1 MARVFLS
8 NETYNAATSGAQVFG
23 AAGTEQVNVFSGT
36 TGVSVASSVE
46 RVDLSGNIADYTF
59 SSFGAAMTIRDTA
72 GNIVATVSD
81 SGGKSVVFADGALSA
96 AYAGT
101 TLSLGG
107 VALTGTAA
115 AITPAAAD
123 IDATTTSDAPAST
136 GGTTGGAAQTFTLT
150 ASSPSVTEGD
160 TGTKNLTF
168 TLTLDEAPTEATII
182 NYQALNSTTATAG
195 DDFEIAAGI
204 VTFAAGQTVATVSIT
219 VNGDTNFEGDETVQV
234 QFSGGALEAAVT
246 ATGTITNDDA
256 DPAIGS
262 QSFTLTTG
270 PDGFSGTA
278 NSDLF
283 IASDATLSSAD
294 VLDGAGGSDVLRYAS
309 SGTTGTNESGF
320 STTGIE
326 TAQVTADDT
335 GGTTFD
341 VTGMSGLTTIA
352 NNNSSANLSF
362 TGLGSIAAVEMESVS
377 GGNTTVT
384 YKDAALSGLADAQT
398 ITLNGNANNAGIA
411 ASTLSIGDTSG
422 DGLETLNIATTGA
435 ASLLADLVTGAA
447 TVNVTGDKNLSIG
460 STGVLL
466 DGATTVNAS
475 AFTGNLSVV
484 LDSNGTAK
492 DVTVTG
498 GAGDDTANFSAG
510 FEADDVFTGGE
521 GIDTLGLTNAIA
533 TGTPGGRTTDV
544 EQLSISD
551 AGTGTIDMDNFS
563 GITKVI
569 YDAGFAANATATV
582 DDAVTGL
589 EVELDVAQPV
599 ASDGSLVVDLKTDG
613 TSDALTI
620 TLDDIGA
627 GEGLALLSAEDAET
641 LNISADDDTTGGTG
655 TLTIASLTASD
666 ATTLNISGDAAVTIT
681 DVVDPTTPVLTT
693 INAGTMT
700 DSLTLS
706 GVNLAAAGAT
716 VTLGSGD
723 DTFTIATMAG
733 ADTFTLGA
741 GKDTV
746 VYATVAQSSGSKVD
760 TITDFVSGT
769 DVVNVTALLGGS
781 PSSTNFVGN
790 FSSFGTAQG
799 ALDGTTQS
807 AVFQSDANTLWVDA
821 DGDGTLD
828 AGDLQVVLTGVTS
841 ITAVDVGLAAGTQ
854 INLTAPAAVVNSVT
868 KTNADNNST
877 NGNDTINASA
887 AELVGSVL
895 DGSAGTDTL
904 NIEDAVTSA
913 ITLDAEIANIETV
926 TLSAGSTAAVT
937 IDDAAVVNVNVS
949 ANNSNVVLT
958 NTTGVA
964 DVDFAGGA
972 GTDTLTLE
980 AGAAY
985 DAASSFDGN
994 GAGDVLSVLDGT
1006 SIRLATVSEFET
1018 LNLGDAAN
1026 TTDVEMTVAQH
1037 NAFTNITGGGTA
1049 DEIELFGGGTLT
1061 GNSSVEDYDASG
1073 ASGTAVYDFTLGVA
1087 TQLFTGDDGDDI
1099 VRIGGSTVGAI
1110 DGDGGTDTLFATTGA
1125 DITSAANFEALNM
1138 TGTVT
1143 MLEAQH
1149 DAFNTGGLAAG
1160 GGTDQVTIES
1170 GAIAS
1175 IITDPDVETYVI
1187 QNDTGD
1193 DGFSVAITRA
1203 TQTITSSASVQA
1215 GDIAT
1220 FTLQGINSFT
1230 GTITGEGTGDDILSL
1245 TDGQSV
1251 TGTVTGVEDLTLAA
1265 GATVTLTDAIYDAFD
1280 TVTAA
1285 GVETV
1290 QISDAASIQNDAA
1303 IENYTLQSTGNDAIE
1318 VDLANGGST
1327 AFGVNIAAGGSDT
1340 VTIDNTSIGT
1350 DTAVVTVTG
1359 FNVADDE
1366 VRLEVANTGLSVA
1379 QFLSVTANGTD
1390 LEAAG
1395 VTAGAIIEISTGSL
1409 AGNFTADGDGEAI
1422 EAIIAAA
1429 IGDINVTDND
1439 DIGVIVYG
1447 AAGAALYTMNVS
1459 DGDAGGGTANDLETG
1474 EFEIELVG
1482 ILSGVSNDAL
1492 TVSNFA

>member
-8 NETYNAATSGAQVFG
+8 NETYNAATSGAEVFG

-107 VALTGTAA
+107 VDLTGTAA

-182 NYQALNSTTATAG
+182 NYQALTSTTATAG

-219 VNGDTNFEGDETVQV
+219 VNGDTNFEEDETVQV

-533 TGTPGGRTTDV
+533 TGTPGGSTTDV

-563 GITKVI
+563 GVTKVI
-569 YDAGFAANATATV
+569 YDAGITAGATATV
-582 DDAVTGL
+582 DDAASGITV
-589 EVELDVAQPV
+589 EVDVAN
-599 ASDGSLVVDLKTDG
+599 ATGSLVVDLKTDG
-613 TSDALTI
+613 SSDTATVV
-620 TLDDIGA
+620 LDDIGA
-627 GEGLALLSAEDAET
+627 GEGLTLLSVEDAET
-641 LNISADDDTTGGTG
+641 LTIEADDDTTDGTG
-655 TLTIASLTASD
+655 TLTIAALTATD
-666 ATTLNISGDAAVTIT
+666 ATAINLSGDAAVTIT
-681 DVVDPTTPVLTT
+681 GTNDPATPVLATLD
-693 INAGTMT
+693 ASAMT
-700 DSLTLS
+700 DGLTIS
-706 GVNLAAAGAT
+706 GTNFAAGGAT
-716 VTLGSGD
+716 IKLGSGND
-723 DTFTIATMAG
+723 VFNVATSSG
-733 ADTFTLGA
+733 ADTFDLTAGGNDRIVYTTL
-741 GKDTV
+741 
-746 VYATVAQSSGSKVD
+746 AQSDSGDTD
-760 TITDFVSGT
+760 TIKGFTAGSDDIDLRTFVQAIDTSSEFGGT
-769 DVVNVTALLGGS
+769 
-781 PSSTNFVGN
+781 
-790 FSSFGTAQG
+790 FSSFALAQG
-799 ALDGTTQS
+799 ALSGGKDNTGVL
-807 AVFQSDANTLWVDA
+807 AVFQADASTLWVDV
-821 DGDGTLD
+821 DDNGTLD
-828 AGDLQVVLTGVTS
+828 AQDFRVVLEGVTKLEAS
-841 ITAVDVGLAAGTQ
+841 DLALATAGVTFTANTNGFNTATAA
-854 INLTAPAAVVNSVT
+854 
-868 KTNADNNST
+868 NST
-877 NGNDTINASA
+877 QNNAVTNENDTINATA
-887 AELVGSVL
+887 AQLAGATI
-895 DGSAGTDTL
+895 DGLQGTDTL
-904 NIEDAVTSA
+904 NITSGTAAVDLSGATALTNVETLVDAGGVTTLTLAAADTGTGQLTTITGRANTNQTLA
-913 ITLDAEIANIETV
+913 IGANDDLTDVTLRNFTTLTDAGVNAAVNFTLDADNFTDLTAV
-926 TLSAGSTAAVT
+926 TL
-937 IDDAAVVNVNVS
+937 N
-949 ANNSNVVLT
+949 
-958 NTTGVA
+958 
-964 DVDFAGGA
+964 
-972 GTDTLTLE
+972 
-980 AGAAY
+980 
-985 DAASSFDGN
+985 
-994 GAGDVLSVLDGT
+994 
-1006 SIRLATVSEFET
+1006 
-1018 LNLGDAAN
+1018 
-1026 TTDVEMTVAQH
+1026 
-1037 NAFTNITGGGTA
+1037 GGTA
-1049 DEIELFGGGTLT
+1049 DTMFLADGTYDFSNIALT
-1061 GNSSVEDYDASG
+1061 F
-1073 ASGTAVYDFTLGVA
+1073 GTAASVLDL
-1087 TQLFTGDDGDDI
+1087 
-1099 VRIGGSTVGAI
+1099 
-1110 DGDGGTDTLFATTGA
+1110 GTDGNAAKTVRA
-1125 DITSAANFEALNM
+1125 DAADLNN
-1138 TGTVT
+1138 V
-1143 MLEAQH
+1143 
-1149 DAFNTGGLAAG
+1149 
-1160 GGTDQVTIES
+1160 
-1170 GAIAS
+1170 
-1175 IITDPDVETYVI
+1175 
-1187 QNDTGD
+1187 
-1193 DGFSVAITRA
+1193 
-1203 TQTITSSASVQA
+1203 
-1215 GDIAT
+1215 
-1220 FTLQGINSFT
+1220 
-1230 GTITGEGTGDDILSL
+1230 GTITGEATAGITTTLAVNDTDDLSGVTVTDVDTITIGTASNTDQTLTVSGADFVAGNFTTVAGSGDDNLAIGDAGAVDFTNTTISGIDALALGTAGANDITLDAASISGTVAVTADAGADLLITETGTYSNLTIESGDFDSL
-1245 TDGQSV
+1245 VITDGVTATVGNTTLDDDGTFTSLVAIDSSGAGADGNLVINMTTTTLDLSGVGIGATQDVDTSI
-1251 TGTVTGVEDLTLAA
+1251 TGTTGNDTITFADAKAAGSAMTVSGNGGNDQFRLEDASGNVDALVVADAVRITDFGAAGDSVGFAAADLTLAGVQSKA
-1265 GATVTLTDAIYDAFD
+1265 SGA
-1280 TVTAA
+1280 VTAA
-1285 GVETV
+1285 TDGFVFINNATV
-1290 QISDAASIQNDAA
+1290 NDFTSLAQFGAAVGALTANAAGQSLAFAIANTAGSQVGIYHFTDSDADTNVGDVAGDVNLVGVIDVTSGSFGI
-1303 IENYTLQSTGNDAIE
+1303 GN
-1318 VDLANGGST
+1318 
-1327 AFGVNIAAGGSDT
+1327 
-1340 VTIDNTSIGT
+1340 
-1350 DTAVVTVTG
+1350 
-1359 FNVADDE
+1359 
-1366 VRLEVANTGLSVA
+1366 
-1379 QFLSVTANGTD
+1379 
-1390 LEAAG
+1390 
-1395 VTAGAIIEISTGSL
+1395 
-1409 AGNFTADGDGEAI
+1409 
-1422 EAIIAAA
+1422 
-1429 IGDINVTDND
+1429 INV
-1439 DIGVIVYG
+1439 
-1447 AAGAALYTMNVS
+1447 
-1459 DGDAGGGTANDLETG
+1459 
-1474 EFEIELVG
+1474 F
-1482 ILSGVSNDAL
+1482 
-1492 TVSNFA
+1492 

>member
-168 TLTLDEAPTEATII
+168 TLTLDKAPTEATII

-352 NNNSSANLSF
+352 NNNSSANLTF

-484 LDSNGTAK
+484 LDSNGTGK

-498 GAGDDTANFSAG
+498 GAGNDTANFSAG

-533 TGTPGGRTTDV
+533 TGTPGGSTTDV

-589 EVELDVAQPV
+589 EVELDVTQPV

-641 LNISADDDTTGGTG
+641 LNISADDDTTDGTG
-655 TLTIASLTASD
+655 TLTIAALTATD
-666 ATTLNISGDAAVTIT
+666 ATAINLSGDAAVTIT
-681 DVVDPTTPVLTT
+681 GTNDPATPVLATLD
-693 INAGTMT
+693 ASAMT
-700 DSLTLS
+700 DGLTIS
-706 GVNLAAAGAT
+706 GTNFAAGGAT
-716 VTLGSGD
+716 IKLGSGN
-723 DTFTIATMAG
+723 DTFNVATMAG
-733 ADTFTLGA
+733 ADTFDLTA
-741 GKDTV
+741 GGNDRI
-746 VYATVAQSSGSKVD
+746 VYNAAAQSSGTKSD
-760 TITDFVSGT
+760 TIKGFETGS
-769 DVVNVTALLGGS
+769 DVIDATALGTV
-781 PSSTNFVGN
+781 SSSLFVGN
-790 FSSFGTAQG
+790 AANSTAAET
-799 ALDGTTQS
+799 ALTGVTGQ
-807 AVFQSDANTLWVDA
+807 AVFVVNENVLVVDA
-821 DGDGTLD
+821 DGDGDIGSADLRVTLE
-828 AGDLQVVLTGVTS
+828 G
-841 ITAVDVGLAAGTQ
+841 ITA
-854 INLTAPAAVVNSVT
+854 LTAADLGLGLSGNTITLSAAAATVNATT
-868 KTNADNNST
+868 KTNADNFTTNEDDTINSSIANLVGSTIDGLIGTDALVLSDAGAVGTIGAGVQNVETLTLANGTNTGVQFAATTDFKNVNGGTGSDTIANTANLVAGGDIKLGDGADVVTAFAADLAGTTIDLGDGNDSITSAVGGPITSTLTGGAGTDLLSLINADDISGAAVTGFEDLTLAGGAAVTMTGAQHNQFTGTITAAGAEQITLTDGGTFTQLAPVETYVLANATNNFTISGPVTAITGGTAGDTLNST
-877 NGNDTINASA
+877 VALLDAATGAVNLGNDTGDVLNITGGVTAAIDLAALTGGGAVTGVQTIDINGASTAFAFDAGASNATVVDA
-887 AELVGSVL
+887 AGVTGGGIVL
-895 DGSAGTDTL
+895 DVSDLAATSIVLTAGTDTL
-904 NIEDAVTSA
+904 ATHLDVVAGGTKVEFGTGAATVADIATNAGVLEFDIDAT
-913 ITLDAEIANIETV
+913 
-926 TLSAGSTAAVT
+926 AGSTTAVT
-937 IDDAAVVNVNVS
+937 VS
-949 ANNSNVVLT
+949 A
-958 NTTGVA
+958 TTADFDTGDILDFSGNATSIVA
-964 DVDFAGGA
+964 AGA
-972 GTDTLTLE
+972 GN
-980 AGAAY
+980 AGQVIVTSGGGDSTILW
-985 DAASSFDGN
+985 DADGDN
-994 GAGDVLSVLDGT
+994 AFGAGDIQV
-1006 SIRLATVSEFET
+1006 
-1018 LNLGDAAN
+1018 
-1026 TTDVEMTVAQH
+1026 
-1037 NAFTNITGGGTA
+1037 NIVGQV
-1049 DEIELFGGGTLT
+1049 I
-1061 GNSSVEDYDASG
+1061 
-1073 ASGTAVYDFTLGVA
+1073 GVA
-1087 TQLFTGDDGDDI
+1087 GLSIVDGDL
-1099 VRIGGSTVGAI
+1099 V
-1110 DGDGGTDTLFATTGA
+1110 
-1125 DITSAANFEALNM
+1125 
-1138 TGTVT
+1138 
-1143 MLEAQH
+1143 
-1149 DAFNTGGLAAG
+1149 
-1160 GGTDQVTIES
+1160 
-1170 GAIAS
+1170 
-1175 IITDPDVETYVI
+1175 
-1187 QNDTGD
+1187 
-1193 DGFSVAITRA
+1193 
-1203 TQTITSSASVQA
+1203 
-1215 GDIAT
+1215 
-1220 FTLQGINSFT
+1220 
-1230 GTITGEGTGDDILSL
+1230 
-1245 TDGQSV
+1245 
-1251 TGTVTGVEDLTLAA
+1251 
-1265 GATVTLTDAIYDAFD
+1265 
-1280 TVTAA
+1280 
-1285 GVETV
+1285 
-1290 QISDAASIQNDAA
+1290 
-1303 IENYTLQSTGNDAIE
+1303 
-1318 VDLANGGST
+1318 
-1327 AFGVNIAAGGSDT
+1327 
-1340 VTIDNTSIGT
+1340 
-1350 DTAVVTVTG
+1350 
-1359 FNVADDE
+1359 
-1366 VRLEVANTGLSVA
+1366 
-1379 QFLSVTANGTD
+1379 FL
-1390 LEAAG
+1390 
-1395 VTAGAIIEISTGSL
+1395 
-1409 AGNFTADGDGEAI
+1409 
-1422 EAIIAAA
+1422 
-1429 IGDINVTDND
+1429 
-1439 DIGVIVYG
+1439 
-1447 AAGAALYTMNVS
+1447 
-1459 DGDAGGGTANDLETG
+1459 
-1474 EFEIELVG
+1474 
-1482 ILSGVSNDAL
+1482 
-1492 TVSNFA
+1492 